1 MTDKVTLVEVGQFTT
16 VQNDNLADHN
26 ICKDD
31 IIYIAGDMF
40 VPIGEEDPYVMRRI
54 FLCAK
59 MKGDNIDANSGAF
72 TVDGNSLKAVDEFT
86 QVRLDKQRV
95 VDFGEE

>member
-1 MTDKVTLVEVGQFTT
+1 MTDNVALVEVGQFTS
-16 VQNDNLADHN
+16 VQNDNLAEHS
-26 ICKDD
+26 ICKGD
-31 IIYIAGDMF
+31 IIYIAGDLF

-86 QVRLDKQRV
+86 QTRLDKQRV
-95 VDFGEE
+95 ADFGDE

>member
-1 MTDKVTLVEVGQFTT
+1 MSEVVMVEVGQFTV
-16 VQNDNLADHN
+16 VQNNNLKEHD
-26 ICKDD
+26 ICKGD
-31 IIYIAGDMF
+31 IVYIAGDLF

-59 MKGDNIDANSGAF
+59 MKGDNIYADAGAF

-86 QVRLDKQRV
+86 QTRLDKQRIK
-95 VDFGEE
+95 DFGEE

>member
-1 MTDKVTLVEVGQFTT
+1 MSAEMIEVGQFTM
-16 VQNDNLADHN
+16 VQNDNLAEHG

-31 IIYIAGDMF
+31 TIYVAGDMF

-86 QVRLDKQRV
+86 QTRLDKQRV
-95 VDFGEE
+95 VDFGEK